1 MIPYSRQNINQKDI
15 LEVNKVLRSN
25 FLTQGNNVM
34 RFEKI
39 AAIYNQRLSSAKF
52 ISAKKLTFC
61 NSAAGAK
68 FITKQALLLYYSE
81 SFSFNE
87 IQ

>member
-15 LEVNKVLRSN
+15 SEVNKVLRSN

-39 AAIYNQRLSSAKF
+39 
-52 ISAKKLTFC
+52 ISK
-61 NSAAGAK
+61 
-68 FITKQALLLYYSE
+68 IPKQNILCRKQC
-81 SFSFNE
+81 F
-87 IQ
+87 